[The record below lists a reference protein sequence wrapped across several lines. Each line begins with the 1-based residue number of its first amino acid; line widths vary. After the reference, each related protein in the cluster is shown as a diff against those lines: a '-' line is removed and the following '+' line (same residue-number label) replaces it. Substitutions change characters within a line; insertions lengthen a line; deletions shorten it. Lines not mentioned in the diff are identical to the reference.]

1 MAFLGLEP
9 KQMYEVPA
17 ADDLLFKLMNFLD
30 ELRQHSLFTIHY
42 SLLYFCPLLS
52 KRYYERGQLVY
63 GIHASD
69 TALVT
74 CVVTDYSHNMFIC

>member
-42 SLLYFCPLLS
+42 SLFTIHYYIFVLYYPSVIMSGGSWSMGFTPQI
-52 KRYYERGQLVY
+52 RPW
-63 GIHASD
+63 
-69 TALVT
+69 
-74 CVVTDYSHNMFIC
+74 